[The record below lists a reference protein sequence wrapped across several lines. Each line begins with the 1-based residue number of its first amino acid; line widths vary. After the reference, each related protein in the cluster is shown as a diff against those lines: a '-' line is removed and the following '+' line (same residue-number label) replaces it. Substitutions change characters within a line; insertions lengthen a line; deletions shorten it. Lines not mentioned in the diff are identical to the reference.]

1 MAPEALATQP
11 DQRRE
16 AAPLS
21 ILIAEDSEITLNL
34 LRLILTQR
42 GHSVECVGDGE
53 AAGKALA
60 DGAYDVCL
68 IDFHLPKRDGLQ
80 VVRSFRDKSEDGHR
94 RPCFIGMTADIEGL
108 LAHPANCETLDM
120 IFSKPI
126 VAEEVYAAI
135 ERTRARKETGSSAA
149 RGPATLMTFPAATA
163 PLAEPK
169 PTAPPGHYLP
179 PGSVEPLPDRRRAD
193 RKVVSLTGTTIT
205 KENGESYDCRIVSLS
220 FLGASLHTACRLL
233 VGERIMVGR
242 TGARVVRVTRD
253 EVAVEFVR
261 AE

>member
-1 MAPEALATQP
+1 MATEALATQP
-11 DQRRE
+11 DQRHE

-42 GHSVECVGDGE
+42 GHSVDCVADGE

-68 IDFHLPKRDGLQ
+68 IDFHLPKCDGLQ
-80 VVRSFRDKSEDGHR
+80 VVRSFRDKSDGGHK

-126 VAEEVYAAI
+126 VAEDVYAAV
-135 ERTRARKETGSSAA
+135 ERIGSRKATGAA
-149 RGPATLMTFPAATA
+149 DAKGPASVTSFPAATA
-163 PLAEPK
+163 KKRAHRPA
-169 PTAPPGHYLP
+169 APPGFYLP

-193 RKVVSLTGTTIT
+193 RKVVSLTGTTLT
-205 KENGESYDCRIVSLS
+205 KANGESYDCHIVSLS
-220 FLGASLHTACRLL
+220 FLGASLHTRCRLE

-242 TGARVVRVTRD
+242 TGARVARVTRD